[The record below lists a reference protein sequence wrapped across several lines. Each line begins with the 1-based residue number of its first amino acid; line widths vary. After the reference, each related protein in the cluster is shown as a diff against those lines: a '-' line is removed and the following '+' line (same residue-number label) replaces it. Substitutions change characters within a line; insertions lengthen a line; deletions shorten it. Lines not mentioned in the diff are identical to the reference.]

1 MSNKDQLKD
10 YIKSLTK
17 EFDKV
22 QLWGQTLIEKKSE
35 KKAIT
40 IDELINLYV
49 DYFLARA
56 KPWCRYDMEWL
67 SVKLIDYPM
76 ITDIIG
82 ERYIELDE
90 DSDFFIYPENKTIL
104 QIVSASIFTYL
115 AKDIE
120 TIFNQ
125 RSVVNGKFTNIVN
138 VPCFVIEGKTER
150 IYTKEDFDSWIKLLN
165 KDGEEL
171 DLGLTFQWEK
181 ENIDLNATFKGSK
194 DELQRIPKYV
204 QLLIGHYVTYN
215 ENYTEYIVS
224 KLDLQVTIDSD
235 RIIHIKYGKEELYS
249 DYFNELVCD
258 INRINC
264 QIAGYDVVSGNLFQ
278 KAKAL
283 FENNYNFSGIGI
295 KKIITG
301 KEAYMLA
308 KQEDENIWDGSIGS
322 VVMMDVSESEL
333 NKYVHI
339 LEYTEGF
346 LIELG
351 NKNS

>member
-1 MSNKDQLKD
+1 MNRKRKLKD
-10 YIKSLTK
+10 YIKSLDN
-17 EFDKV
+17 EFGKA
-22 QLWGQTLIEKKSE
+22 QLWGQTLIVKKSE

-40 IDELINLYV
+40 IDELINFYV
-49 DYFLARA
+49 DYFLVRA
-56 KPWCRYDMEWL
+56 KPWSIYDIEWL
-67 SVKLIDYPM
+67 SVKLIDYPI

-82 ERYIELDE
+82 ERHIELDE
-90 DSDFFIYPENKTIL
+90 DSDIFIHPENKTVL

-138 VPCFVIEGKTER
+138 VPCFIIEGKTER

-165 KDGEEL
+165 EDGKEL
-171 DLGLTFQWEK
+171 DLGLTFQWKK

-224 KLDLQVTIDSD
+224 KLDLQVTIDSNN
-235 RIIHIKYGKEELYS
+235 IIHIKYGKEELYF
-249 DYFNELVCD
+249 DYFNDLVCD

-264 QIAGYDVVSGNLFQ
+264 KIAGYDVVSGNLFQ

-283 FENNYNFSGIGI
+283 FENNYDFSGGWY
-295 KKIITG
+295 
-301 KEAYMLA
+301 KENYNR
-308 KQEDENIWDGSIGS
+308 KRG
-322 VVMMDVSESEL
+322 VYVS
-333 NKYVHI
+333 KARR
-339 LEYTEGF
+339 
-346 LIELG
+346 
-351 NKNS
+351 